1 MQIKTNNKP
10 RHIIYGFELSDN
22 VKVLFDYYDEE
33 RLNDA
38 SFFQYKRQWYDLAEF
53 QRVTDTMEN
62 CHGFNGWHGFCSDSF
77 FSGILI
83 KVSDDFESVIVGQY
97 FC

>member
-1 MQIKTNNKP
+1 MQIKTNNIP
-10 RHIIYGFELSDN
+10 RHIVYGFELSDD

-33 RLNDA
+33 RLNEA
-38 SFFQYKRQWYDLAEF
+38 AFFQYKGQWYDLAEF
-53 QRVTDTMEN
+53 AGCCGEERSK
-62 CHGFNGWHGFCSDSF
+62 GWQGIRSDSF

-83 KVSDDFESVIVGQY
+83 KVSDDYETVIVGQY